1 MTDAEQSGV
10 SDRIALLS
18 APFGDEAG
26 LRERERAAH
35 YLLEHADAAYPEL
48 VLLLESGDAANSF
61 AIIELLPRFGRE
73 SSVSVLARL
82 LEDGD
87 ELVAPASAH
96 ALADHSQAS
105 AHHALIAAL
114 ESSRSATVAAAADAL
129 ARRGEPDCAA
139 LVRAM
144 THSDPRARYHVLQA
158 AAALH
163 CLSGDQ
169 LRSIAAT
176 DTDPDVQQLAASLL
190 DARGSGATP

>member
-1 MTDAEQSGV
+1 MANGEQSGV
-10 SDRIALLS
+10 NDRIALLS

-48 VLLLESGDAANSF
+48 LRLLESGDAANPI
-61 AIIELLPRFGRE
+61 AIVELLPRFGRE
-73 SSVSVLARL
+73 ASVSALSHL

-96 ALADHSQAS
+96 ALAGHSQVS
-105 AHHALIAAL
+105 AHRALIAAL
-114 ESSRSATVAAAADAL
+114 ESSRSVTVAAAADAL

-139 LVRAM
+139 LWRAM
-144 THSDPRARYHVLQA
+144 THSDPRARYHVVQA

-176 DTDPDVQQLAASLL
+176 DTDPGVKQLAASLL
-190 DARGSGATP
+190 DASGSDATP